1 MRVKIAIIICI
12 LIGIVNAAG
21 LYLLNTFPEKK
32 VLEAEN
38 GILSLEELDMVK
50 KRSIIL
56 GGEWEFYPNIIINP
70 QQGQDVFAE
79 YSDQRILVGS
89 PNKAHQEIAP
99 GLYLDKGTFRL
110 RIQLRED
117 SLYGINARDFQNIAV
132 IYMNGIRVCNNS
144 EVKQKEEGIG
154 QFFQPP
160 EGFGRS
166 ENRQLEL
173 VIQLSGIKF
182 EGQWIPSIEFG
193 TADRIMKIRDLTI
206 CTDAFM
212 ISGFFIF
219 GILFLWNYFFNRK
232 LKYGLFFSL
241 FLLLQALYTS
251 GNGKRLLLLI
261 VPPPKNILLFYEGQ
275 IQLIYLSTFC
285 FMMAVYYLLRPYM
298 SKRIVILLS
307 ILLLLIGPVFNWELF
322 GISEIPGMTL
332 QHHKLIISAI
342 VIVCDGYIL
351 WTMSKSL
358 IKGVEGTEYVM
369 VFSSTFM
376 YYVLTLIFEFLFGI
390 NIEKIS
396 TFLFLIMVISITLY
410 INYRFQL
417 TFSQVDRLSRQLLL
431 KDQERDQFLARTSW
445 ELKKPIDDILNITEE
460 LLLETELPAGQH
472 HKNKEILK
480 KQEILKINME
490 GWQINSIL
498 EELLE
503 TYGEQPENTEF
514 FPEPMDGAGFTEL
527 LGELELLL
535 PRNDLLDMRRQ
546 IPEQFPIFL
555 ADRNKL
561 REILYYLLHNAIKFT
576 SRGEI
581 TVRVEAVGDLVHITV
596 KDTGIGMN
604 HAQLNTI
611 FTAFYQEKRQ
621 EAEGLGLG
629 LTIARKLIKLQ
640 GGEIWAASEPGKGT
654 AFTFTLPLA
663 ESAQI
668 RGDQTG
674 NPAIESSGE
683 RAAVPE
689 HRRRLLAVQGGRQRA
704 TMPGREVILVV
715 EGVVRTEGEADRFKA
730 ALNYPVT
737 AVGSGTQ
744 ALEYAENNQVDLVLT
759 DLLLS
764 DMSGYELC
772 QKLREE
778 YNISELPVIIL
789 DDTGQAKDMQ
799 RSFQSGASDFLSRP
813 ISWEELSARIE
824 ARLSAKKS
832 VEGAVMK
839 ELKNLHA
846 QIMPHFLYNT
856 LNTIIGLSYKD
867 TEKACEALQHLS
879 TYFRAKLDFSGYHS
893 FVPLDRELE
902 LMRAYL
908 AIEKM
913 RYNERL
919 EVIYD
924 IDETIYFMLPALT
937 LQPLV
942 ENAVQHGITDNHTKV
957 TIQIS
962 IQKDLDRGYIIKVS
976 DNGPGIPE
984 KKQQELLLGDYHR
997 IGFSNVLKKV
1007 RLLKGSGLWL
1017 DSNGNS
1023 GTCITI
1029 YISREYQYGTLE
1041 V

>member
-1 MRVKIAIIICI
+1 VSGKGGRMRVKIAIFICI
-12 LIGIVNAAG
+12 LIGIANAVG
-21 LYLLNTFPEKK
+21 LYLLNTFPKEK
-32 VLEAEN
+32 VIEAEN
-38 GILSLEELDMVK
+38 GILSLEHLNLGKEGN
-50 KRSIIL
+50 IIL
-56 GGEWEFYPNIIINP
+56 GGEWEFYPNIIITP
-70 QQGQDVFAE
+70 QQGQDAFAE
-79 YSDQRILVGS
+79 YSDQRMLVRS

-99 GLYLDKGTFRL
+99 GLHLDKGTFRL
-110 RIQLRED
+110 IIQLRED
-117 SLYGINARDFQNIAV
+117 SLYGINAGDFQNIAV
-132 IYMNGIRVCNNS
+132 LYMNGIRVCNNS

-154 QFFQPP
+154 QLFQPP

-166 ENRQLEL
+166 ENRRLEL

-182 EGQWIPSIEFG
+182 EGQWIPAIEFG
-193 TADRIMKIRDLTI
+193 TADQIMKIRDLYI
-206 CTDAFM
+206 CIDAFV
-212 ISGFFIF
+212 ISGFFIL

-232 LKYGLFFSL
+232 MKYGLFFSL
-241 FLLLQALYTS
+241 FLLLQSLYTS
-251 GNGKRLLLLI
+251 GNGERLLLLI
-261 VPPPKNILLFYEGQ
+261 LPPPKNILLFYEGQ
-275 IQLIYLSTFC
+275 IQLMYLSTFC

-298 SKRIVILLS
+298 SKRIVVLLS

-342 VIVCDGYIL
+342 VIVCDGYIF

-376 YYVLTLIFEFLFGI
+376 YYVLTLILEFLFGI
-390 NIEKIS
+390 KIEKIS
-396 TFLFLIMVISITLY
+396 AFLFLIMVISITLY
-410 INYRFQL
+410 INYRLQL

-445 ELKKPIDDILNITEE
+445 ELKKPVDDILNISEE
-460 LLLETELPAGQH
+460 LLLETAFPADQL
-472 HKNKEILK
+472 HKNMEILK
-480 KQEILKINME
+480 KKDILKIS
-490 GWQINSIL
+490 SIL

-503 TYGEQPENTEF
+503 TYGDQPENAEF

-535 PRNDLLDMRRQ
+535 PRNDFLDMRRQ
-546 IPEQFPIFL
+546 IPERFPIFL

-581 TVRVEAVGDLVHITV
+581 TVRVEAVGDVVHITV
-596 KDTGIGMN
+596 KDTGMGMN

-663 ESAQI
+663 ESTQI
-668 RGDQTG
+668 MGGPTG
-674 NPAIESSGE
+674 NAAIERAGE

-689 HRRRLLAVQGGRQRA
+689 QRRRLWAVQGGRQRV
-704 TMPGREVILVV
+704 TMPGSEVILVV
-715 EGVVRTEGEADRFKA
+715 EGAVRTGGEAERLKEV
-730 ALNYPVT
+730 LNYPVA
-737 AVGSGTQ
+737 AVGSGTE

-759 DLLLS
+759 DLILS

-772 QKLREE
+772 QKLREK

-789 DDTGQAKDMQ
+789 DDTGHAKDMQ

-908 AIEKM
+908 EIERM

-942 ENAVQHGITDNHTKV
+942 ENAVQHGITDNHSKV

-962 IQKDLDRGYIIKVS
+962 IQKDLDKGYIIKVS

-1017 DSNGNS
+1017 DSNENS

-1029 YISREYQYGTLE
+1029 YISREYQYGTLG